1 MQEPNKRF
9 LHTKHTCD
17 PLSPYVGIIQI
28 RFWVKASAYSQPACA
43 STPFYDCITFVMAIV
58 LTTVPLYTS
67 RRKRQEVSYPT
78 SFYRTMMS
86 VPAPIRIH
94 PIRDFAVNCSCRNT
108 NASISVM
115 TTLNLSIGT
124 TFDASPTCSAR

>member
-28 RFWVKASAYSQPACA
+28 RFRVKASAYSQPACA
-43 STPFYDCITFVMAIV
+43 STPFYDCITCVMAIV

-67 RRKRQEVSYPT
+67 PQKRQGKYYPLY
-78 SFYRTMMS
+78 FYRTMIS

-108 NASISVM
+108 NANIRVI

-124 TFDASPTCSAR
+124 TCEASPTCSAR

>member
-43 STPFYDCITFVMAIV
+43 STPFYDCITFVMVIV

-67 RRKRQEVSYPT
+67 RRKRQEGSYPT
-78 SFYRTMMS
+78 SFLQNHDERSGSDQDTS
-86 VPAPIRIH
+86 
-94 PIRDFAVNCSCRNT
+94 DQGFCRKLLMQEYEREYQSDD
-108 NASISVM
+108 NA
-115 TTLNLSIGT
+115 
-124 TFDASPTCSAR
+124 